1 MFCICIYCPDFFKEI
16 GKWMAIVLFQ
26 GITSVDAQLLIILLA
41 MHTLNNDQN
50 FKGYLN
56 YKTIT
61 SQNVQ
66 SEA

>member
-1 MFCICIYCPDFFKEI
+1 MVIL
-16 GKWMAIVLFQ
+16 LFQ
-26 GITSVDAQLLIILLA
+26 GITSVDAQLLIRLLA

-50 FKGYLN
+50 FKGYLH
-56 YKTIT
+56 YKMIT